1 MNESTLELPA
11 TPEDVMRGVEH
22 LEQFCREQHVP
33 REAIHGLMLAV
44 EEMASNIVHHAY
56 QRDAQQTFR
65 LTLQH
70 HGDRFV
76 VELRDHGPAFDPL
89 QIAAPDLE
97 ADPDEREIG
106 GLGVHLVRHYM
117 EELHYA
123 REGDENVLRMTK
135 LLPPPQ
141 S

>member
-1 MNESTLELPA
+1 MKESVLELPA

-33 REAIHGLMLAV
+33 LKAIEALMLAV
-44 EEMASNIVHHAY
+44 EEMASNVVNHAY

-65 LTLQH
+65 VTFQH

-89 QIAAPDLE
+89 KAAAPDLG
-97 ADPDEREIG
+97 ADPDERNVG
-106 GLGVHLVRHYM
+106 GLGIHLVRHYVDD
-117 EELHYA
+117 LHYA
-123 REGDENVLRMTK
+123 RVSDENVLRMTK
-135 LLPPPQ
+135 LLLPG
-141 S
+141 

>member
-1 MNESTLELPA
+1 MKESVLELPA

-33 REAIHGLMLAV
+33 QKAIHALMLAV
-44 EEMASNIVHHAY
+44 EEMASNVVNHAY
-56 QRDAQQTFR
+56 RRDARQTFR

-89 QIAAPDLE
+89 QAAAPDLN

-106 GLGVHLVRHYM
+106 GLGIHLVRHYI
-117 EELHYA
+117 EDLHYA
-123 REGDENVLRMTK
+123 RAVDENVLRMIK
-135 LLPPPQ
+135 LLP
-141 S
+141 SA

>member
-1 MNESTLELPA
+1 MKESVLELPA

-22 LEQFCREQHVP
+22 LEQFCIEQQVP
-33 REAIHGLMLAV
+33 RKAIQGLMLAV
-44 EEMASNIVHHAY
+44 EEMASNVVNHAY

-89 QIAAPDLE
+89 HAAAPDLE
-97 ADPDEREIG
+97 SDPDERDIG
-106 GLGVHLVRHYM
+106 GLGIHLVRHYI
-117 EELHYA
+117 EDLRYA
-123 REGDENVLRMTK
+123 REGNENVLLMTK
-135 LLPPPQ
+135 LLPPA
-141 S
+141 

>member
-1 MNESTLELPA
+1 MIESIMELPA

-22 LEQFCREQHVP
+22 LEAFCQEQHVP
-33 REAIHGLMLAV
+33 QKAIQGLMLAT
-44 EEMASNIVHHAY
+44 EEMASNIVNHAY

-89 QIAAPDLE
+89 QATAPDLE
-97 ADPDEREIG
+97 EDPDERDIG
-106 GLGVHLVRHYM
+106 GLGIHLVRHYI
-117 EELHYA
+117 EDLHYA
-123 REGDENVLRMTK
+123 REGGENVLRMTK
-135 LLPPPQ
+135 LLPPA
-141 S
+141 

>member
-1 MNESTLELPA
+1 MTESILELPA

-22 LEQFCREQHVP
+22 LEQFCHEQHVP
-33 REAIHGLMLAV
+33 QKAIQALMLAV
-44 EEMASNIVHHAY
+44 EETASNIVNHAC

-89 QIAAPDLE
+89 QATAPDLD
-97 ADPDEREIG
+97 ADPDERDIG
-106 GLGVHLVRHYM
+106 GLGIHLVRHYI
-117 EELHYA
+117 EDLRYA
-123 REGDENVLRMTK
+123 RECDENVLRMTK
-135 LLPPPQ
+135 LLPPA
-141 S
+141 

>member
-1 MNESTLELPA
+1 MKESVLELPA

-33 REAIHGLMLAV
+33 PKAIQGLMLAV
-44 EEMASNIVHHAY
+44 EEMASNVVNHAY
-56 QRDAQQTFR
+56 QRDAKQTFR

-89 QIAAPDLE
+89 RAAAPDLE
-97 ADPDEREIG
+97 SDPDERDIG
-106 GLGVHLVRHYM
+106 GLGIHLVRHYI
-117 EELHYA
+117 EDLHYV
-123 REGDENVLRMTK
+123 RVGDENVLRMTK
-135 LLPPPQ
+135 LLPLA
-141 S
+141 